1 MSESF
6 IIPDLP
12 SIEVLQIDRYSGEQL
27 RHLIVES
34 DFSHYAL
41 TGRCEL

>member
-41 TGRCEL
+41 TDRCEL